1 LLLEGPNPKF
11 RVTAPPFRPEGLKVV
26 VFDVDGTLYRQ
37 APLRR
42 AMLLRL
48 LGSYATRPLEGWRTV
63 RALSAYRHAQEALRG
78 EACADVAEAQL
89 AHACARTDFD
99 RAVVRECVDRWM
111 EREPLSILGRF
122 RYPGLVEFLQACRGG
137 GLRLAALSDYPAAG
151 KLEALGIAEHFDLVL
166 CAQSP
171 EIGVFKPNP
180 RGLAVALHRLG
191 VTPAECLYVGDRP
204 DVDAAAAHA
213 AGTASVIVSSSAGKP
228 ADRHT
233 TVSGYP
239 QLHALLFGGGEP
251 RRLAAA

>member
-1 LLLEGPNPKF
+1 MLLEQPNPNF
-11 RVTAPPFRPEGLKVV
+11 RVAALPFRPEGLKAV

-42 AMLLRL
+42 AMLFRL
-48 LGSYATRPLEGWRTV
+48 FGTYAMRPFEGWRTV
-63 RALSAYRHAQEALRG
+63 RALSAYRHAQEALRD
-78 EACADVAEAQL
+78 AATTDAAEAQL
-89 AHACARTDFD
+89 ARACARTDLD
-99 RAVVRECVDRWM
+99 RAVVQQCVERWM
-111 EREPLSILGRF
+111 EREPLPILGRF
-122 RYPGLVEFLQACRGG
+122 RYRGLVEFLEACRGQ
-137 GLRLAALSDYPAAG
+137 GLQLAALSDYPASD
-151 KLEALGIAEHFDLVL
+151 KLKALGIADLFDLVL

-191 VTPAECLYVGDRP
+191 VSPADCLYVGDRP
-204 DVDAAAAHA
+204 EVDAEAAHA
-213 AGTASVIVSSSAGKP
+213 AGIASVIVSSSAGKP